1 MGENNGGYSTR
12 PKSKGVENP
21 VAKSRKQKHKI
32 QNARSHA
39 WCVSMSWKYS
49 QANDTRASQSAVASG
64 LRAAARSAKFSARR
78 GTGGGFGNLSFG
90 AVAARQ
96 PLHPAVRAAVGLAR
110 YQADMNR
117 TPTETKYFDT
127 SFSANV
133 GVANDWTG
141 TEVPM
146 TNYIQSDGTTVGAYT
161 DCALIPTA
169 IGAGYGNING
179 NQYYLKKLRVKGRL
193 IPSVVADSA
202 DVLAAYTTRLCL
214 VLDLQPQ
221 GAQAQG
227 ESVFSDMGGANQ
239 CDFSFLAMGAGSGG
253 RFRILKDKLILHQPG
268 VAGTDGA
275 STNSVANM
283 GALFNFSVNWRKALR
298 VILKANSAT
307 PTVASLANCNIFLL
321 AHSSG
326 PQAGQPVIVGCS
338 RAYYVD

>member
-1 MGENNGGYSTR
+1 MLHQLSERYLR
-12 PKSKGVENP
+12 PIAIIPNLEINWRAFRILEKDRMPYTKSGVYYTLN
-21 VAKSRKQKHKI
+21 K
-32 QNARSHA
+32 N
-39 WCVSMSWKYS
+39 
-49 QANDTRASQSAVASG
+49 
-64 LRAAARSAKFSARR
+64 AKFAQTQAPKRAVTR
-78 GTGGGFGNLSFG
+78 GSY
-90 AVAARQ
+90 
-96 PLHPAVRAAVGLAR
+96 AVGRGAT
-110 YQADMNR
+110 YNR
-117 TPTETKYFDT
+117 PGAPMPMPTETKYFDT

-193 IPSVVADSA
+193 IPSVIADSA
-202 DVLAAYTTRLCL
+202 DVIAAYTTRLCL

-275 STNSVANM
+275 STNSVTNM